1 MNQVKVL
8 LTRFQWNDVKFG
20 HSVFLKLRL
29 SKVPGA
35 MSQTSLVQLV
45 VTLKV
50 FKDLNMCI
58 IVKMTKP
65 KEPLP
70 VTIPWATLILAES
83 SKYYGSHSGHYMS
96 VWRQSNFFLFLVNQV
111 EVLIAWI

>member
-1 MNQVKVL
+1 ML
-8 LTRFQWNDVKFG
+8 LLDFRRNDDKFG
-20 HSVFLKLRL
+20 LSVFLKLRL
-29 SKVPGA
+29 SKVSGA

-65 KEPLP
+65 KEPLA
-70 VTIPWATLILAES
+70 VTIPWATLLLVES
-83 SKYYGSHSGHYMS
+83 SKYYGSHSGHYMMS
-96 VWRQSNFFLFLVNQV
+96 VWRQGNFFLFLVNQV

>member
-1 MNQVKVL
+1 
-8 LTRFQWNDVKFG
+8 
-20 HSVFLKLRL
+20 
-29 SKVPGA
+29 

-65 KEPLP
+65 KEPLA
-70 VTIPWATLILAES
+70 VIIP
-83 SKYYGSHSGHYMS
+83 
-96 VWRQSNFFLFLVNQV
+96 
-111 EVLIAWI
+111 